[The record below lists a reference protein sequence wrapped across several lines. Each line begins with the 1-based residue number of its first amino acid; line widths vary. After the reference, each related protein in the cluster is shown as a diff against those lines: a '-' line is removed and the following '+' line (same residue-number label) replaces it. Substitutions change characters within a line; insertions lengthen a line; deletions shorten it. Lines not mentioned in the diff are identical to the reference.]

1 MPPNERVNFAGS
13 QGTDLAARLDLPEGA
28 PIAGAVFAHC
38 FTCSKESLAASRISR
53 ALAKRGF
60 AVLRFDFT
68 GLGGSGGDFANTS
81 FTSNVED
88 LVAAT
93 GVLRARG
100 LASSLLVGHSLGGA
114 AVLAA
119 ANRIPDVRAVATIG
133 APAEPAHVTHHF
145 GESLDKIAADGVAE
159 VSIGGRN
166 FKIGQGFV
174 ADVAAQRLEDHI
186 RNLRRPLLVLHA
198 PRDEVVGIENA
209 SRIFAAAKHPKSFV
223 SLDDADHLITRMED
237 ADYVAGVLAAWASR
251 YVGAA
256 PKVELPT
263 PTEPG
268 VVVVEETGRGK
279 YAELVRARTHRLAAD
294 EPTDVG
300 GTDTGPNPYEYLL
313 AGLGACTTMTLRMY
327 IERKKWSIGKI
338 ATQLRHDKIHA
349 RDCEDCETKEGMVDR
364 IERSIS
370 IEGPLT
376 DEQRVKLLE
385 IADKCP
391 VHRTLTGEIK
401 IATRLA

>member
-1 MPPNERVNFAGS
+1 MPPNERVSFAGS
-13 QGTDLAARLDLPEGA
+13 QGAALAARLDLPEGA

-38 FTCSKESLAASRISR
+38 FTCSKDSLAASRISR

-81 FTSNVED
+81 FTSNVDD

-100 LASSLLVGHSLGGA
+100 LAPSLLIGHSLGGA

-119 ANRIPDVRAVATIG
+119 AGRIADARAVATIG

-145 GESLDKIAADGVAE
+145 GESLDRIAADGAAE
-159 VSIGGRN
+159 VSIGGRS
-166 FKIGQGFV
+166 FRIGKGFV
-174 ADVAAQRLEDHI
+174 EDVAAQRLEDCI
-186 RNLRRPLLVLHA
+186 RNLRKALLVLHA
-198 PRDEVVGIENA
+198 PRDEVVGIDSA
-209 SRIFAAAKHPKSFV
+209 ARIFAAAKHPKSFV
-223 SLDDADHLITRMED
+223 SLDDADHLITRMAD

-256 PKVELPT
+256 PAETPA
-263 PTEPG
+263 PTEAG
-268 VVVVEETGRGK
+268 VVIVEETGRGK
-279 YAELVRARTHRLAAD
+279 FSELVRARTHRLAAD

-300 GTDTGPNPYEYLL
+300 GADTGPNPYEYLL

-327 IERKKWSIGKI
+327 IERKGWTIGRI

-349 RDCEDCETKEGMVDR
+349 RDCADCETKEGMVDR
-364 IERSIS
+364 IERAITVD
-370 IEGPLT
+370 GPLT
-376 DEQRVKLLE
+376 EEQRAKLLE

-401 IATRLA
+401 IATRWG